1 MANLC
6 KYYKQ
11 VRQVSYDSGAT
22 WINVGEVQKGDLYE
36 YNSPSCGGV
45 KEYRW
50 VDVTGA
56 YTCVGTTK
64 YQKTKKQESTDGGST
79 WQDVSPAE
87 YGTGVVIE
95 YASTDCGYD
104 PSYVNQY
111 LTFIPRSNGQFKF
124 NSYIGST
131 VINAV
136 SYSLDGGSTWT
147 RLLNDTYTPTVQAGQ
162 KIMWKGNFTSSFN
175 PGTGVGYSNTFT
187 SNVNYDIE
195 GNIMSLAYGDNF
207 QGKTNLSGTYGIFK
221 NLFNSNFG
229 KSPVNAENLVLPA
242 TTLGEECYN
251 LMFWGCSGLTTTPQ
265 LPATTLA
272 PSCYEGMFDSCSSLT
287 AVPSL
292 PATTLA
298 TRCYAVMFRGCSSLT
313 TVPSDLLPATTA
325 ADHCY
330 YQMFSECTN
339 LKSVPDLPATT
350 LAPSCYSMMFYD
362 CGKLEQAQ
370 SILPATTLATMCY
383 AHMFANCDILYA
395 APTLPAPTLVDRC
408 YVGMFENT
416 WLLDYIICLATDIS
430 ASNCTYDWFASNGA
444 VRGDFYKAPG
454 MNNWTRG
461 SSGIPSS
468 WTVHDYNS

>member
-11 VRQVSYDSGAT
+11 VRQVSYDSGVT
-22 WINVGEVQKGDLYE
+22 WVNIGEVQKGDLYE

-45 KEYRW
+45 TEYRW
-50 VDVTGA
+50 VNVTGA

-79 WQDVSPAE
+79 WTDVSPAE
-87 YGTGVVIE
+87 YGTGELIE

-104 PSYVNQY
+104 PSYTNQY
-111 LTFIPRSNGQFKF
+111 LTFIPRSSGKFKF
-124 NSYIGST
+124 DSYIDST
-131 VINAV
+131 VVNAV

-147 RLLNDTYTPTVQAGQ
+147 RLPNDTYTPTVQAGQ

-175 PGTGVGYSNTFT
+175 PGTGVGFNNTFT

-207 QGKTNLSGTYGIFK
+207 QGKTDLSGTYGIFN
-221 NLFNSNFG
+221 NLFNGFFG
-229 KSPVNAENLVLPA
+229 KSPVDAHNLILPA
-242 TTLGEECYN
+242 TTLGEKCYK
-251 LMFWGCSGLTTTPQ
+251 LMFWTCSGLTATPQ
-265 LPATTLA
+265 LPATVLA
-272 PSCYEGMFDSCSSLT
+272 DECYGGMFDGCSSLT

-298 TRCYAVMFRGCSSLT
+298 TGCYQAMFIGCSSLT

-339 LKSVPDLPATT
+339 LVSSPDLPATT
-350 LAPSCYSMMFYD
+350 LVQSCYSMMFYG
-362 CGKLEQAQ
+362 CSKL
-370 SILPATTLATMCY
+370 
-383 AHMFANCDILYA
+383 N
-395 APTLPAPTLVDRC
+395 
-408 YVGMFENT
+408 
-416 WLLDYIICLATDIS
+416 YIKCLATNIS
-430 ASNCTYDWFASNGA
+430 ATRCTNYWVDGVASSGTF
-444 VRGDFYKAPG
+444 VKASSMSSWSSGNDGIPT
-454 MNNWTRG
+454 NWT
-461 SSGIPSS
+461 
-468 WTVHDYNS
+468 VQNA